1 MARGI
6 LVVGSINVDMV
17 VVAPRVPAVNEYI
30 HATGFRMVIGGKG
43 ANQAVASHRLGN
55 PAWLLACA
63 GSDFLGSFLTE
74 SLEAEG
80 VSTSLVRRSP
90 EAASGVALIV
100 VEESTGAN
108 TIVVD
113 PGANRTLAVNDL
125 DALDSHF
132 GEAGIALFQL
142 EVPAEVS
149 IEASR
154 RARERGLLTILDS
167 GPARRADSS
176 VVPFFDVI
184 SPNEHELAALS
195 GREVTGVVSAAE
207 AASDLLGMGARTVV
221 VKMGGAGALLVE
233 AGKAWNIP
241 SHEVRCV
248 DSTGAGDAFTAGL
261 ACALADGM
269 ELKPAV
275 RFANAAGAVAVT
287 GVGTQPSMP
296 TRGQVE
302 ELMESQPVEVT
313 EL

>member
-6 LVVGSINVDMV
+6 LVVGSINVDMM
-17 VVAPRVPAVNEYI
+17 VVAPTVPAVNEYV

-43 ANQAVASHRLGN
+43 ANQAIASHRLGS
-55 PAWLLACA
+55 PTWLLART
-63 GSDFLGSFLTE
+63 GSDPLGVFLTE

-80 VSTSLVRRSP
+80 VSTSLLLRTP

-113 PGANRTLAVNDL
+113 PGANRALAVDDL
-125 DALDSHF
+125 RALDTHY
-132 GEAGIALFQL
+132 GEAGVALFQL
-142 EVPAEVS
+142 EVPVEVS

-154 RARERGLLTILDS
+154 RARERGVLTILDS
-167 GPARRADSS
+167 GPATRADSS
-176 VVPFFDVI
+176 VAPSFDVI

-195 GREVTGVVSAAE
+195 GREVAGVASAAG
-207 AASDLLGMGARTVV
+207 AASDLLGMGARVVV

-233 AGKAWNIP
+233 AGKAWHVP
-241 SHEVRCV
+241 AHQVRCV

-261 ACALADGM
+261 ACALAEGM
-269 ELKPAV
+269 ELAPAV
-275 RFANAAGAVAVT
+275 RFANAAGAVAV
-287 GVGTQPSMP
+287 GRVGTQPSMP
-296 TRGQVE
+296 DRGQVE
-302 ELMESQPVEVT
+302 ELLESQPLEVT